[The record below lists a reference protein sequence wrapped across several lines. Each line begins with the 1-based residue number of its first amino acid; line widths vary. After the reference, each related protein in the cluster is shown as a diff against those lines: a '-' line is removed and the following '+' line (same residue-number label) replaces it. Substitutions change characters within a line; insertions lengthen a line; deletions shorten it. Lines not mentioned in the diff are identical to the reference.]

1 MMNLLTTLSAAA
13 LMTAL
18 PLSPVAL
25 QASAPAQSPA
35 AVEAEP
41 IATPQ
46 LNAKE
51 KERLLKAASKALTDV
66 KTARGTFEQVSP
78 DYSVATGRF
87 ALSRPGKVR
96 FEYDDPVPLLI
107 VSDGTT
113 VAQQD
118 TELETT
124 DRIPLSTTPLA
135 LLLDDQPD
143 FSKRADILNVV
154 KNDTHYGITMRDKD
168 GEMEG
173 TLQLIFETETNTLD
187 SWIATDSSGNATQV
201 KLANI
206 VEGKRLNPR
215 LFILKDFDD

>member
-13 LMTAL
+13 FMSAF

-25 QASAPAQSPA
+25 QASAPAPAQIEAAPA
-35 AVEAEP
+35 AVTQMNAAERS
-41 IATPQ
+41 
-46 LNAKE
+46 
-51 KERLLKAASKALTDV
+51 RLLKAASKALADV

-78 DYSVATGRF
+78 DYSVSTGRF

-135 LLLDDQPD
+135 LLLDDKLD
-143 FSKRADILNVV
+143 FAKEANIIDVV
-154 KNDTHYGITMRDKD
+154 ENDSQYAITINDPD
-168 GEMEG
+168 GEMDG
-173 TLQLIFETETNTLD
+173 TLQLIFNTDGNKLD
-187 SWIATDSSGNATQV
+187 SWVATDSGGNATKV
-201 KLANI
+201 RLANI
-206 VEGKRLNPR
+206 VEGKRLNPK
-215 LFILKDFDD
+215 LFILRDFDEQ